1 MSHSGRP
8 DLSLRQI
15 PQVRLTPRLQQ
26 SIKFLEMP
34 LLELREHLEGLLLE
48 NPLLEEESPSL
59 EEESPSPEETKEP
72 SGDDHQEE
80 RAERE
85 SLQAV
90 QPESLY
96 SFLLFQLRLH
106 LSDDLTLAIGE
117 EIIGNLTED
126 GYFLEDIQRIAD
138 AYHTTVE
145 TVEKT
150 LAVVQSLE
158 PTGIGARNL
167 SECLLLQLG
176 EGGGRLTKQIIQE
189 ALDEIQD
196 GRNWIKLAKRLG
208 CRRQDLMESIEE
220 IRMLDPR
227 PACNYTQQTTVY
239 IQPDLIVHRVDK
251 QFRLEL
257 NHSVLPRVTVS
268 PAYPKLMRDPAA
280 REFLR
285 GKLSAARWVVHCME
299 KRQET
304 LLRVG
309 EFLISWQQPFLQE
322 GILRLRPL
330 SLQEMSTD
338 LHLHPSTLS
347 RTLKGKS
354 IETPR
359 GIFPL
364 KYLVPSGFGEKT
376 DRVSSVQ
383 VKEEIRRLITAEDRR
398 RPYSDVQI
406 VQLMENQGIF
416 LARRTVVKYREALGI
431 PSRAKRRERG
441 GLDVEYRD

>member
-1 MSHSGRP
+1 MSRSPGP
-8 DLSLRQI
+8 GLSLRQI

-34 LLELREHLEGLLLE
+34 LLELREQLEELLLE
-48 NPLLEEESPSL
+48 NPLLEEESSSL
-59 EEESPSPEETKEP
+59 GETKEP
-72 SGDDHQEE
+72 SEDPRQDERQEW
-80 RAERE
+80 E
-85 SLQAV
+85 SFQAV

-106 LSDDLTLAIGE
+106 LSDDLALAIGE
-117 EIIGNLTED
+117 EIIGNLNED

-138 AYHTTVE
+138 AYGATVE
-145 TVEKT
+145 TVEET
-150 LAVVQSLE
+150 LAVVQSFE

-176 EGGGRLTKQIIQE
+176 EGGGQFTKQIIQE

-208 CRRQDLMESIEE
+208 CRREDLLESIEE

-239 IQPDLIVHRVDK
+239 IQPDLIVHRTDN

-257 NHSVLPRVTVS
+257 NQSVLPRVTVS
-268 PAYPKLMRDPAA
+268 PAYQKLMQDPAA
-280 REFLR
+280 KEFLQ
-285 GKLSAARWVVHCME
+285 GKLSAARWVVHCIE

-309 EFLISWQQPFLQE
+309 EFLVSWQQPFLEE

-330 SLQEMSTD
+330 SLQEMATH
-338 LHLHPSTLS
+338 LRLHPSTLS

-376 DRVSSVQ
+376 ERVSSVQ
-383 VKEEIRRLITAEDRR
+383 VKEEIRRLIKAEDRQH
-398 RPYSDVQI
+398 PYSDAQI
-406 VQLMENQGIF
+406 VHLMEELGIF

-431 PSRAKRRERG
+431 PSRAQRRERG
-441 GLDVEYRD
+441 GLHVENRD

>member
-1 MSHSGRP
+1 MSRSQGP

-26 SIKFLEMP
+26 SIRFLEMP
-34 LLELREHLEGLLLE
+34 QLELREHLEGLLLE
-48 NPLLEEESPSL
+48 NPLLEEESPCL
-59 EEESPSPEETKEP
+59 EDAKEP
-72 SGDDHQEE
+72 SGEDQPEE
-80 RAERE
+80 REEWE
-85 SLQAV
+85 SFQAV

-106 LSDDLTLAIGE
+106 LSDDLALAIGE
-117 EIIGNLTED
+117 EIIGNLNED
-126 GYFLEDIQRIAD
+126 GYFLEDTQRIAD
-138 AYHTTVE
+138 TYHTAVE
-145 TVEKT
+145 TVGKI

-176 EGGGRLTKQIIQE
+176 ESGGRLTKKIIQE
-189 ALDEIQD
+189 SLDEIQD

-208 CRRQDLMESIEE
+208 CRREDLLESMEE

-239 IQPDLIVHRVDK
+239 IQPDLIVHRTDN

-257 NHSVLPRVTVS
+257 NHSVLPRVIVS
-268 PAYPKLMRDPAA
+268 PAYQKLMQDPTA

-309 EFLISWQQPFLQE
+309 EFLISWQQPFLQD

-330 SLQEMSTD
+330 SLQEMATH

-347 RTLKGKS
+347 RTLKGKN

-376 DRVSSVQ
+376 ERVSSMQ
-383 VKEEIRRLITAEDRR
+383 VKEEIRRLIATENRR
-398 RPYSDVQI
+398 QPYSDTQI
-406 VQLMENQGIF
+406 AHQMEKRGIF
-416 LARRTVVKYREALGI
+416 LARRTVVKYREALRI
-431 PSRAKRRERG
+431 PSRAQRRERG
-441 GLDVEYRD
+441 GLHVENRN

>member
-1 MSHSGRP
+1 MSRSPGP

-26 SIKFLEMP
+26 SIRFLEMP
-34 LLELREHLEGLLLE
+34 QLELREHLEGLLLE
-48 NPLLEEESPSL
+48 NPLLEEEFSPL
-59 EEESPSPEETKEP
+59 EEESPSSEDVKEP
-72 SGDDHQEE
+72 SGEDQAEE
-80 RAERE
+80 REDWE
-85 SLQAV
+85 SFQAV

-106 LSDDLTLAIGE
+106 LSDDLDLAIGE
-117 EIIGNLTED
+117 EIIGNLNED
-126 GYFLEDIQRIAD
+126 GYFLEDTRRLAD
-138 AYHTTVE
+138 TYQTAVE
-145 TVEKT
+145 TVEKI

-176 EGGGRLTKQIIQE
+176 EGGGRLTKKIIQE
-189 ALDEIQD
+189 SLDEIQD

-208 CRRQDLMESIEE
+208 CRREDLLESMEE

-239 IQPDLIVHRVDK
+239 IQPDLIVRRRDK

-268 PAYPKLMRDPAA
+268 PAYQKLMQDPAA

-299 KRQET
+299 KRQQT

-309 EFLISWQQPFLQE
+309 EFLISWQQPFLQD

-330 SLQEMSTD
+330 SLQEMATH

-376 DRVSSVQ
+376 ERVSSMQ
-383 VKEEIRRLITAEDRR
+383 VKEEMRRLIATEDRKL
-398 RPYSDVQI
+398 PYSDTQI
-406 VQLMENQGIF
+406 VHLMEKQGIF

-431 PSRAKRRERG
+431 PSRAQRRERG
-441 GLDVEYRD
+441 GHYVENRN

>member
-1 MSHSGRP
+1 MSDSGRP

-34 LLELREHLEGLLLE
+34 QLELREHLEGLLLE

-59 EEESPSPEETKEP
+59 DETKETP
-72 SGDDHQEE
+72 EGEGQEE
-80 RAERE
+80 REERE
-85 SLQAV
+85 SFQAV

-96 SFLLFQLRLH
+96 SFLSFQLRLH
-106 LSDDLTLAIGE
+106 LSDDLALAIGE

-138 AYHTTVE
+138 VYRTTVE

-150 LAVVQSLE
+150 LSVVQSLE

-167 SECLLLQLG
+167 RECLLLQLG
-176 EGGGRLTKQIIQE
+176 EGGGQLTKRIIQE
-189 ALDEIQD
+189 TLDEIQD
-196 GRNWIKLAKRLG
+196 RGNWIRLAKRLG
-208 CRRQDLMESIEE
+208 CHREDLMESIEE

-239 IQPDLIVHRVDK
+239 TQPDLIVHCTDG

-268 PAYPKLMRDPAA
+268 PGYQKLMQDPAA

-309 EFLISWQQPFLQE
+309 EFLISWQRPFLEE

-330 SLQEMSTD
+330 SLQEMATH

-347 RTLKGKS
+347 RTLRGKS
-354 IETPR
+354 IETTR

-376 DRVSSVQ
+376 ERVSSAQ
-383 VKEEIRRLITAEDRR
+383 VKEEIRQLIAVEDRR
-398 RPYSDVQI
+398 NPYSDSQI
-406 VQLMENQGIF
+406 VHLMEKQGIF
-416 LARRTVVKYREALGI
+416 LARRTVVKYREVMGI
-431 PSRAKRRERG
+431 PSRAKRRER
-441 GLDVEYRD
+441 